1 MKTYNTAN
9 VQAMK
14 NEMKRINAMMKELLE
29 AEAQNMTA
37 ANTSEYESS
46 KVQAKVSCGE
56 IMNSLQEMVKI
67 ASQMS
72 EYHGECKW
80 YETHEIIK
88 KDIRTK

>member
-1 MKTYNTAN
+1 MKTYNTTN

-29 AEAQNMTA
+29 AEAQSMTA
-37 ANTSEYESS
+37 ANASDYKSSEE
-46 KVQAKVSCGE
+46 QAKVSCGE

-67 ASQMS
+67 ATQMG
-72 EYHGECKW
+72 EYYDTYKW
-80 YETHEIIK
+80 YETHEIVK

>member
-37 ANTSEYESS
+37 VNTSEYESS
-46 KVQAKVSCGE
+46 EEQAKVSCDE
-56 IMNSLQEMVKI
+56 IMNSLQEMVKM
-67 ASQMS
+67 ASQMG
-72 EYHGECKW
+72 EYHGTCK
-80 YETHEIIK
+80 
-88 KDIRTK
+88 

>member
-46 KVQAKVSCGE
+46 KV
-56 IMNSLQEMVKI
+56 
-67 ASQMS
+67 
-72 EYHGECKW
+72 
-80 YETHEIIK
+80 
-88 KDIRTK
+88 